1 VIEQEL
7 LSRAQSGDRE
17 ALARLLHG
25 AYPILY
31 GYLQKLTLDKYR
43 AEDLT
48 QKTMLRAMERL
59 SQFRGESKFS
69 TWLIK
74 IATNLYRDELRA
86 EERQRRAL
94 GQLPLK
100 SNPDPLLPAAIYSA
114 LKELTPQ
121 LRAPILLK
129 YYCDLSYAQ
138 LAELLKVP
146 VGTIRSRLH
155 YAHRQLKKI
164 LEGDGWDEG

>member
-1 VIEQEL
+1 MIEQEL

-31 GYLQKLTLDKYR
+31 GYLQKLTLDGYR

-59 SQFRGESKFS
+59 NQFRGGSKFS

-86 EERQRRAL
+86 EERH
-94 GQLPLK
+94 PLCFERTYA
-100 SNPDPLLPAAIYSA
+100 SAAGA
-114 LKELTPQ
+114 DFAQ
-121 LRAPILLK
+121 ILLRSILCPAGRTSGSAGGNNK
-129 YYCDLSYAQ
+129 IKASQCTQA
-138 LAELLKVP
+138 AEETF
-146 VGTIRSRLH
+146 GRR
-155 YAHRQLKKI
+155 RM
-164 LEGDGWDEG
+164 G